1 MAYRADEDYDYLFK
15 FSSESKSTIGVEFA
29 TRTIRVDE
37 KLVKAQIWD
46 TAGQERYRAITS
58 AYYRGAAGA
67 LVVYDV
73 TRHITF
79 ENVERWLKELRNHTD
94 GNIAFFM
101 ETSALESM
109 NVENAFTEVLT
120 QIYHVVSK
128 KMLDVGDDPS
138 AVPKGQTINI
148 GAEDDVQASKKTGC
162 CSDYGGRG
170 RNSLS
175 ARFTVSMLH
184 SHRFLSHFA
193 PFASSPNRPPPPPHP
208 PLFLRHAASGAP
220 LGVRAA
226 GLRPLLADLSETVV
240 EPEDGSGGSGGTGG
254 PVELPPS
261 SGPAIFAVD
270 DNPTPLQ
277 VSTSVLL
284 TGAISVFLFRSLR
297 RRAKRAKEL
306 KVRSSGVKE
315 AKNLKA
321 EALDSLKAVGAAP
334 LEAGKPPSPA
344 QALLG
349 GIAAGVIA
357 LILYK
362 FTTTIEAALNR
373 QAMSDSFSV
382 RQITITIRTIINGL
396 CYLATFVFG
405 VNSIGLMLYAGQL
418 ALGSITENPKTS
430 PTSEKDDGQLS
441 QMASAES
448 TANVI
453 EPSSSDTPENSDDT
467 KSP

>member
-1 MAYRADEDYDYLFK
+1 
-15 FSSESKSTIGVEFA
+15 
-29 TRTIRVDE
+29 
-37 KLVKAQIWD
+37 
-46 TAGQERYRAITS
+46 
-58 AYYRGAAGA
+58 
-67 LVVYDV
+67 
-73 TRHITF
+73 
-79 ENVERWLKELRNHTD
+79 
-94 GNIAFFM
+94 
-101 ETSALESM
+101 
-109 NVENAFTEVLT
+109 
-120 QIYHVVSK
+120 
-128 KMLDVGDDPS
+128 
-138 AVPKGQTINI
+138 
-148 GAEDDVQASKKTGC
+148 
-162 CSDYGGRG
+162 
-170 RNSLS
+170 
-175 ARFTVSMLH
+175 MLH

-240 EPEDGSGGSGGTGG
+240 EPEDGSGGGGGTGG

-334 LEAGKPPSPA
+334 LEAAKPPSPA

-349 GIAAGVIA
+349 GIAAAVIA

-373 QAMSDSFSV
+373 QAISDSFSV

-430 PTSEKDDGQLS
+430 PTSEKDDNGQLS

-453 EPSSSDTPENSDDT
+453 EPSRSDTPENSDDT

>member
-1 MAYRADEDYDYLFK
+1 MCKRL
-15 FSSESKSTIGVEFA
+15 
-29 TRTIRVDE
+29 R
-37 KLVKAQIWD
+37 KLVVAQIMAVED
-46 TAGQERYRAITS
+46 ASRYPP
-58 AYYRGAAGA
+58 
-67 LVVYDV
+67 
-73 TRHITF
+73 
-79 ENVERWLKELRNHTD
+79 
-94 GNIAFFM
+94 
-101 ETSALESM
+101 
-109 NVENAFTEVLT
+109 
-120 QIYHVVSK
+120 VS
-128 KMLDVGDDPS
+128 
-138 AVPKGQTINI
+138 
-148 GAEDDVQASKKTGC
+148 
-162 CSDYGGRG
+162 
-170 RNSLS
+170 
-175 ARFTVSMLH
+175 VSMLH
-184 SHRFLSHFA
+184 SRRFLSHFV
-193 PFASSPNRPPPPPHP
+193 PFASSPNRPPPPHP

-240 EPEDGSGGSGGTGG
+240 QPEDGSGGGGMGG

-261 SGPAIFAVD
+261 PGPAIFAVD

-306 KVRSSGVKE
+306 RVRSSGVE
-315 AKNLKA
+315 AKNVKA

-373 QAMSDSFSV
+373 QAISDNFSV

-448 TANVI
+448 TANVV
-453 EPSSSDTPENSDDT
+453 EPSSSDMPENSDDT

>member
-1 MAYRADEDYDYLFK
+1 
-15 FSSESKSTIGVEFA
+15 
-29 TRTIRVDE
+29 
-37 KLVKAQIWD
+37 
-46 TAGQERYRAITS
+46 
-58 AYYRGAAGA
+58 
-67 LVVYDV
+67 
-73 TRHITF
+73 
-79 ENVERWLKELRNHTD
+79 
-94 GNIAFFM
+94 
-101 ETSALESM
+101 
-109 NVENAFTEVLT
+109 
-120 QIYHVVSK
+120 
-128 KMLDVGDDPS
+128 
-138 AVPKGQTINI
+138 
-148 GAEDDVQASKKTGC
+148 
-162 CSDYGGRG
+162 
-170 RNSLS
+170 
-175 ARFTVSMLH
+175 MLH

-193 PFASSPNRPPPPPHP
+193 PFASSPYRPPPHP
-208 PLFLRHAASGAP
+208 PLFLRHAASAVP

-226 GLRPLLADLSETVV
+226 GLRPFLADLSETVV
-240 EPEDGSGGSGGTGG
+240 EPEDGSGGVGG

-261 SGPAIFAVD
+261 SGSAIFAVD

-315 AKNLKA
+315 ANNLKA
-321 EALDSLKAVGAAP
+321 EALNTLKAVGAAP

-357 LILYK
+357 VILYK
-362 FTTTIEAALNR
+362 FTTTIEASLNR
-373 QAMSDSFSV
+373 QAISDNFSV
-382 RQITITIRTIINGL
+382 RQITITIRTVINGL

-405 VNSIGLMLYAGQL
+405 VNSIGLILYAGQL

-441 QMASAES
+441 KMASAES

-453 EPSSSDTPENSDDT
+453 ESSSSDMPENSDDT

>member
-1 MAYRADEDYDYLFK
+1 
-15 FSSESKSTIGVEFA
+15 
-29 TRTIRVDE
+29 
-37 KLVKAQIWD
+37 
-46 TAGQERYRAITS
+46 
-58 AYYRGAAGA
+58 
-67 LVVYDV
+67 
-73 TRHITF
+73 
-79 ENVERWLKELRNHTD
+79 
-94 GNIAFFM
+94 
-101 ETSALESM
+101 
-109 NVENAFTEVLT
+109 
-120 QIYHVVSK
+120 
-128 KMLDVGDDPS
+128 
-138 AVPKGQTINI
+138 
-148 GAEDDVQASKKTGC
+148 
-162 CSDYGGRG
+162 
-170 RNSLS
+170 
-175 ARFTVSMLH
+175 MLH

-193 PFASSPNRPPPPPHP
+193 PFASSPYRPPPHP
-208 PLFLRHAASGAP
+208 PLFLRHAASAVP

-226 GLRPLLADLSETVV
+226 GLRPFLADLSETVV
-240 EPEDGSGGSGGTGG
+240 EPEDGSGGVGG

-261 SGPAIFAVD
+261 SGSAIFAVD

-306 KVRSSGVKE
+306 VIVSCFLSDYALVSASGISIG
-315 AKNLKA
+315 AFC
-321 EALDSLKAVGAAP
+321 AVGAAP

-357 LILYK
+357 VILYK
-362 FTTTIEAALNR
+362 FTTTIEASLNR
-373 QAMSDSFSV
+373 SSDNNNDKVRLKIFAMSIINPLLLSV
-382 RQITITIRTIINGL
+382 RALRLLTFCFRTVINGL

-405 VNSIGLMLYAGQL
+405 VNSIGLILYAGQL

-441 QMASAES
+441 KMASAES

-453 EPSSSDTPENSDDT
+453 ESSSSDMPENSDDT